1 MPVIL
6 LRHTK
11 PAIET
16 GICYGRSDLDP
27 GPDFETA
34 VAAVLDG
41 LPPVA
46 RVVTSPLRRCRLLAE
61 RIVADRNLALAED
74 PRIAE
79 IDFGTWERVA
89 WSAIPRLELAA
100 WAADFHG
107 ARPHGGENLTMLAE
121 RVGAALADTPAS
133 DPPTL
138 WVCHSGVVRA
148 ACALLGRAER
158 WRTELDFGGWLD
170 LARAE
175 SDPAKPARPL

>member
-6 LRHTK
+6 LRHTR
-11 PAIET
+11 PAIDT

-27 GPDFETA
+27 GPDFEA
-34 VAAVLDG
+34 AAAAVVDS
-41 LPPVA
+41 LPAVA

-61 RIVADRNLALAED
+61 RIVAARNLALAED
-74 PRIAE
+74 ARIIE
-79 IDFGTWERVA
+79 IDFGSWERVPWA
-89 WSAIPRLELAA
+89 AIPRLELAA

-121 RVGAALADTPAS
+121 RVSAALADTPAS

-138 WVCHSGVVRA
+138 WVCHSGVARA
-148 ACALLGRAER
+148 ACAVLGRAEG

-170 LARAE
+170 LV
-175 SDPAKPARPL
+175 SGDPSRTAPSTDR